1 MALVK
6 KVKWLFTFVVLANLV
21 IVLVVILGALQPA
34 PPRPMPNPNGYD
46 DFVKAGTMLS
56 GKAGDFYTMSEH
68 DLAALVSTN
77 AEALKLTRVGLAR
90 ECRAPDEYSHD
101 YIDRTLPELL
111 TMKALAQNLCAEGR
125 LAIIEH
131 HTNDAIKSYLDAVRF
146 GDKSGQGTLLFAK
159 MVSVACESIGRQGLL
174 FASNTADS
182 GQCRKIVQEFEIT
195 DAGEF
200 SIKDTLEQ
208 ERRWA
213 RKAGS
218 LRDKIESLVHYN
230 SERKAK
236 EDWLKDV
243 TTNQIKR
250 RQVMIAFA
258 TRAYELEKGKSPAT
272 ISDLVPDYLKAIPKN
287 PITGS
292 NLVLSAISP

>member
-1 MALVK
+1 
-6 KVKWLFTFVVLANLV
+6 
-21 IVLVVILGALQPA
+21 
-34 PPRPMPNPNGYD
+34 
-46 DFVKAGTMLS
+46 
-56 GKAGDFYTMSEH
+56 
-68 DLAALVSTN
+68 
-77 AEALKLTRVGLAR
+77 
-90 ECRAPDEYSHD
+90 
-101 YIDRTLPELL
+101 
-111 TMKALAQNLCAEGR
+111 
-125 LAIIEH
+125 
-131 HTNDAIKSYLDAVRF
+131 
-146 GDKSGQGTLLFAK
+146 
-159 MVSVACESIGRQGLL
+159 
-174 FASNTADS
+174 
-182 GQCRKIVQEFEIT
+182 
-195 DAGEF
+195 
-200 SIKDTLEQ
+200 
-208 ERRWA
+208 
-213 RKAGS
+213 